1 MIRPLKLSFVVVVGI
16 FVLPTVKHNKQRPYI
31 VLLYGIHPG
40 GGPYM
45 AGGRLSFF
53 IIIHDGGQLYIVLTS
68 SWLKLLIN

>member
-40 GGPYM
+40 GGPY
-45 AGGRLSFF
+45 RSSSSFMMEVNCT
-53 IIIHDGGQLYIVLTS
+53 LY
-68 SWLKLLIN
+68 